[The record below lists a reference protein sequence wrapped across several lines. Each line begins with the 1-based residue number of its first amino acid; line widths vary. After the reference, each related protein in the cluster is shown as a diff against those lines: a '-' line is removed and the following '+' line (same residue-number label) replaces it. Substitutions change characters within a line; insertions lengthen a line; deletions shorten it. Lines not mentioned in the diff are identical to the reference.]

1 MTTPKQINPSTVELI
16 EQFYM
21 LHVVMYWNQIKQ
33 NSEIIKST
41 APSNKVS
48 YKQADVCPLS
58 ALLCLEI
65 SL

>member
-33 NSEIIKST
+33 NSEIIK
-41 APSNKVS
+41 
-48 YKQADVCPLS
+48 
-58 ALLCLEI
+58 
-65 SL
+65 